1 MDDIS
6 IGLLIGVLACLTLL
20 GAFFSGAETGIVSLN
35 RYKLRHLIKKNHR
48 AAKLVDFLL
57 SRPDRFFG
65 IVLIGNNL
73 ANAATAAIA
82 AIVVQRIYGST
93 GAAIAT
99 FVMTLVTIIFAE
111 IIPNGTPNTPD
122 NILPSKRPPRLTV
135 IIAKY
140 FLLEAIIC
148 LANSIDKLSNS
159 FQDTRYILYF
169 NNINI

>member
-6 IGLLIGVLACLTLL
+6 IGLLITVLAGLTLL

-82 AIVVQRIYGST
+82 AMQALALALQDHLLKTRQLQKVMAQLPPLQTMESLLFQMLWAGTTLLALSIGS
-93 GAAIAT
+93 G
-99 FVMTLVTIIFAE
+99 L
-111 IIPNGTPNTPD
+111 
-122 NILPSKRPPRLTV
+122 L
-135 IIAKY
+135 
-140 FLLEAIIC
+140 FLHDILEA
-148 LANSIDKLSNS
+148 LPK
-159 FQDTRYILYF
+159 
-169 NNINI
+169 